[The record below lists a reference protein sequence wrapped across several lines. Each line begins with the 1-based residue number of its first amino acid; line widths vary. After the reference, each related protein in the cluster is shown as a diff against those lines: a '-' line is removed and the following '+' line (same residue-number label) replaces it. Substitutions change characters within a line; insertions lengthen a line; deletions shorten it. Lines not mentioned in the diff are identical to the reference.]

1 MGAGSEPLSV
11 YGDSGYG
18 SGSVLDTL
26 ERAGANILCKIKA
39 PVAPAGRFTK
49 DDFRI
54 DMKLGAVVCAAGRTA
69 WLREVKGGQVAR
81 FGRACQACPLF
92 ERCTTAST
100 GGRSVSARTSNNSPA
115 DASAKQIRRGRPTT
129 KPPARRSSGTRPFDA
144 TPPRRQTCPCPR
156 AREGERGLQA
166 PRRRDQSRPPR
177 HARCHHPQPLCCHE
191 RLKRQHGPQ
200 NQFKRH
206 PPSRTATTHGATP
219 RHGPMTSTRLPAL
232 NPDPPTEK
240 SDALGQRLARL

>member
-26 ERAGANILCKIKA
+26 ERAGANILCKVKA

-54 DMKLGAVVCAAGRTA
+54 DVKLGAVVCAAGRTA

-100 GGRSVSARTSNNSPA
+100 GRTIGLGPHEQELA
-115 DASAKQIRRGRPTT
+115 RGRERQTD
-129 KPPARRSSGTRPFDA
+129 PAWQANYTATRPKIERKIGHLM
-144 TPPRRQTCPCPR
+144 RRRHGGRR
-156 AREGERGLQA
+156 ARVRGRAKVNADFNLLA
-166 PRRRDQSRPPR
+166 
-177 HARCHHPQPLCCHE
+177 AAI
-191 RLKRQHGPQ
+191 K
-200 NQFKRH
+200 
-206 PPSRTATTHGATP
+206 
-219 RHGPMTSTRLPAL
+219 
-232 NPDPPTEK
+232 
-240 SDALGQRLARL
+240 LARLATLGVTIHSRYVATSA

>member
-1 MGAGSEPLSV
+1 MRKGLTAIRGMLRWIPLQVITATTVTAGTPERARGRGSARPGARQHRRSDEDEQAAQSTASEPLSV
-11 YGDSGYG
+11 YGDSAYS

-26 ERAGANILCKIKA
+26 ERVGANILRKVKA

-81 FGRACQACPLF
+81 FGRACQACPLL

-115 DASAKQIRRGRPTT
+115 DANAKQIRRGRPTT
-129 KPPARRSSGTRPFDA
+129 KPPARRSSGTSA
-144 TPPRRQTCPCPR
+144 I
-156 AREGERGLQA
+156 
-166 PRRRDQSRPPR
+166 
-177 HARCHHPQPLCCHE
+177 
-191 RLKRQHGPQ
+191 
-200 NQFKRH
+200 
-206 PPSRTATTHGATP
+206 
-219 RHGPMTSTRLPAL
+219 
-232 NPDPPTEK
+232 
-240 SDALGQRLARL
+240 

>member
-1 MGAGSEPLSV
+1 MGAGSEPLPV

-26 ERAGANILCKIKA
+26 ERAGANILCKVKA

-54 DMKLGAVVCAAGRTA
+54 DVKLGAVVCAAGRTA

-100 GGRSVSARTSNNSPA
+100 GRTIGLGPHEQELA
-115 DASAKQIRRGRPTT
+115 RGRERQTD
-129 KPPARRSSGTRPFDA
+129 PAWQANYTATRPKIERKIGPFDA
-144 TPPRRQTCPCPR
+144 TPARRQTCPCPR
-156 AREGERGLQA
+156 PREGERGLQC
-166 PRRRDQSRPPR
+166 PRRGDQACPPR

-191 RLKRQHGPQ
+191 RLKRHMARKTSSSDTHQAEPRRPTA
-200 NQFKRH
+200 RH
-206 PPSRTATTHGATP
+206 PGTAP
-219 RHGPMTSTRLPAL
+219 
-232 NPDPPTEK
+232 
-240 SDALGQRLARL
+240 

>member
-1 MGAGSEPLSV
+1 VGAGSEPLSV

-26 ERAGANILCKIKA
+26 ERAGANILWKVKA

-81 FGRACQACPLF
+81 FRRACQACPLF

-100 GGRSVSARTSNNSPA
+100 GRTIGLGPHEQELA
-115 DASAKQIRRGRPTT
+115 RGRERQTD
-129 KPPARRSSGTRPFDA
+129 PAWQANYTATRPKIERKIGHLM
-144 TPPRRQTCPCPR
+144 RRRHGGRR
-156 AREGERGLQA
+156 ARVRGRAKVNADFNLLA
-166 PRRRDQSRPPR
+166 
-177 HARCHHPQPLCCHE
+177 AAI
-191 RLKRQHGPQ
+191 K
-200 NQFKRH
+200 
-206 PPSRTATTHGATP
+206 
-219 RHGPMTSTRLPAL
+219 
-232 NPDPPTEK
+232 
-240 SDALGQRLARL
+240 LARLATLGVTIHSRYVATSA